1 MTKGPAT
8 KQWVVNGRARERQ
21 ICVARELNQGHLA
34 RQESTFLK
42 TKMKD
47 EGGLSL
53 PNYKV

>member
-21 ICVARELNQGHLA
+21 ICVDRELNQGHLA